1 MPRLYEVLFWTD
13 KVRGETSRVK
23 IEANSEEEAKR
34 KFREGNN
41 RGKAIAGVGP
51 AGRAAKTRGR

>member
-1 MPRLYEVLFWTD
+1 MSRVYEVLFWTD
-13 KVRGETSRVK
+13 KVRQQTGSAK

-34 KFREGNN
+34 KYREANN

-51 AGRAAKTRGR
+51 AGRKR